1 MIRYPYPKSHPSGRR
16 WSVFALAALVTSF
29 SSVAE
34 PGPAPAE
41 QEAALA
47 QLGLVPCPEKKA
59 WLEETVAGIESS
71 ERSVF
76 EVRDPQRLP
85 GEPAVYYYVKVRHGE
100 RDQDSVS
107 EEEILFPLKRRS
119 VEPLVLIVKPSALKH
134 GLTTRMLGAI
144 ATGRWPGQA
153 HDLERI
159 EIPSDLKHSNLVGIM
174 GLAGTRLYDHISTGT
189 LSVFQKL
196 GDAGGMTV
204 RMRGPWCVVAGAGKQ
219 APLRVPDVIAR
230 LRPLL

>member
-1 MIRYPYPKSHPSGRR
+1 MSTSLLAIIL
-16 WSVFALAALVTSF
+16 SVFLLICVAVWAYLNARTRRLA
-29 SSVAE
+29 
-34 PGPAPAE
+34 

-47 QLGLVPCPEKKA
+47 QLGLMPCPEKKS

-71 ERSVF
+71 ERSQF

-100 RDQDSVS
+100 RNGDSVT

-119 VEPLVLIVKPSALKH
+119 AEALVLTVKPSALKH
-134 GLTTRMLGAI
+134 GLATRMLGAI
-144 ATGRWPGQA
+144 ATGRWLGQPR
-153 HDLERI
+153 DLERI
-159 EIPSDLKHSNLVGIM
+159 ELPLDLKQSNLVGIM
-174 GLAGTRLYDHISTGT
+174 GPAGSRLYDHIGTGT

-196 GDAGGMTV
+196 GDAGGTTV

-219 APLRVPDVIAR
+219 IPLRVPDVIAR